1 MKKISLMTC
10 SAIAALMFA
19 ACGEDST
26 AVNFVQPSIENGSEV
41 VPDSLSETSSSSI
54 AVSSSNTA
62 VLSSSGTV
70 YSSSLVAESSS
81 ATILSSSATLLSSS
95 AAISSSSA
103 AVNLSSAVL
112 DPILPV
118 AGAYA
123 ECMARKTD
131 PLLDGNSVPG
141 GDGLALPPVAYRRV
155 GAEKVSFSLENILF
169 ACNARFDS
177 LNVYP
182 SGDTLYV
189 KTKLATS
196 DAEKCV
202 CVSKVH
208 FSVGADSAFSKA
220 TLLVLDDESSNNLG
234 NRMKIVDKIEDADE
248 KPVLAASDVQ
258 AVCRNDRVTAEK
270 PALVNAL
277 SEIADT
283 TSKELPYAR
292 RIAGADGF
300 DTIEMDD
307 IYVACGI
314 VVEGIDVI
322 ASGDTLYANPK
333 IDQSAAVAKCLCPT
347 RIRFKIEQ
355 DSRFTHADYLV
366 YDKSL
371 TMKLVNVKVKID

>member
-41 VPDSLSETSSSSI
+41 VPDSLSETSSSSVV
-54 AVSSSNTA
+54 VSSSNTA
-62 VLSSSGTV
+62 VLSSSEV
-70 YSSSLVAESSS
+70 AYSSSLVAE
-81 ATILSSSATLLSSS
+81 SSSATLLSSS

-103 AVNLSSAVL
+103 AVNSSSAVL
-112 DPILPV
+112 DPILPESE
-118 AGAYA
+118 AYA
-123 ECMARKTD
+123 ECMVRKTD
-131 PLLDGNSVPG
+131 PMLDGNQVPG

-155 GAEKVSFSLENILF
+155 GAKKVSFSLENILF

-177 LNVYP
+177 LNVYS

-189 KTKLATS
+189 KTKLAVS
-196 DAEKCV
+196 EPEKCT

-208 FSVGADSAFSKA
+208 FRVGADSAFTKA
-220 TLLVLDDESSNNLG
+220 TLLVLDDGSSTNLG
-234 NRMKIVDKIEDADE
+234 NRMRIVDLVDDVQEVYHVG
-248 KPVLAASDVQ
+248 PSDVQ

-277 SEIADT
+277 SDIVDT
-283 TSKELPYAR
+283 NSKELPIAR
-292 RIAGADGF
+292 RITGADGF

-314 VVEGIDVI
+314 VIEGINVI
-322 ASGDTLYANPK
+322 ASGDTLYAEPK

-347 RIRFKIEQ
+347 RIGFKIEQ
-355 DSRFTHADYLV
+355 DSRFTKANYLV
-366 YDKSL
+366 YDRSH
-371 TMKLVNVKVKID
+371 TIKLVNVKVKID

>member
-1 MKKISLMTC
+1 MKKISLVTC

-81 ATILSSSATLLSSS
+81 ATLLSSS

-103 AVNLSSAVL
+103 AVNLSSAAL
-112 DPILPV
+112 DPILPMTE
-118 AGAYA
+118 AYA
-123 ECMARKTD
+123 ECMARKSD
-131 PLLDGNSVPG
+131 PMLDGNLVPG

-155 GAEKVSFSLENILF
+155 DAGKVSFSLENILF

-177 LNVYP
+177 LNVHP

-189 KTKLATS
+189 KTKLAV
-196 DAEKCV
+196 AEPEKCT

-208 FSVGADSAFSKA
+208 FNIDADSAFTKA
-220 TLLVLDDESSNNLG
+220 TLLVLDDESGTNLG
-234 NRMKIVDKIEDADE
+234 NRMKIVDLVDDVQEVYHVG
-248 KPVLAASDVQ
+248 PSDVQ

-277 SEIADT
+277 SDIVDT
-283 TSKELPYAR
+283 NSKELPYAR
-292 RIAGADGF
+292 RITGADGF
-300 DTIEMDD
+300 DTIEMDE

-314 VVEGIDVI
+314 VIEGINVI
-322 ASGDTLYANPK
+322 ASGDTLYAEPK
-333 IDQSAAVAKCLCPT
+333 IDQSAKVAKCLCPT
-347 RIRFKIEQ
+347 RVGFKIEQ
-355 DSRFTHADYLV
+355 DSRFTKANYLV
-366 YDKSL
+366 YDKSH
-371 TMKLVNVKVKID
+371 TMKLVNVKIKID